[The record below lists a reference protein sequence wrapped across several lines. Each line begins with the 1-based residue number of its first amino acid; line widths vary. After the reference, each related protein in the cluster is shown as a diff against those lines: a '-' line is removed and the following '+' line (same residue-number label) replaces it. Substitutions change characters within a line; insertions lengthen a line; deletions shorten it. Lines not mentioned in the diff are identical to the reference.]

1 MRKKMSSFQI
11 ILLGFVLLI
20 IIGAILL
27 MLPIS
32 SKDRSFTPFI
42 DSLFTSTSAACVTGL
57 VIYDTYSHW
66 SLFGQIV
73 ILILIQIGGLG
84 VVTFVSSIAIISKRK
99 IGLFERN
106 TIKESVSAYNVG
118 GVVKLIIFILKIT
131 FVCEFVGFLLLLIA
145 FCKDFGLKGAWYS
158 LFHSISAF
166 CNAGFDL
173 MGDFSSLT
181 VYYGSILVNVVITLL
196 IIVGGIGFIVWDDI
210 LKNKLNIKKYSLQSK
225 VVLFTSLILIVI
237 PFIYFMIFE
246 FDGYSFK
253 EKILLSFFQSVTPR
267 TAGFNTANLNSLS
280 APSISIITILM
291 LIGGS
296 PGSTAGGFKTTTIAV
311 LFAIII
317 NSFKRKQTIE
327 IAKRRIEDDVIKNAI
342 SLVLIY
348 SILFFVSGV
357 IISQIENI
365 ELSKCLFETASAI
378 GTVGLSLG
386 ITSSLSI
393 ASKIIL
399 MFLMFFGR
407 VGGFTLIYATV
418 NNLQNNVSKLPVE
431 KIMIG

>member
-181 VYYGSILVNVVITLL
+181 VYYGS
-196 IIVGGIGFIVWDDI
+196 
-210 LKNKLNIKKYSLQSK
+210 KS
-225 VVLFTSLILIVI
+225 
-237 PFIYFMIFE
+237 
-246 FDGYSFK
+246 
-253 EKILLSFFQSVTPR
+253 
-267 TAGFNTANLNSLS
+267 
-280 APSISIITILM
+280 
-291 LIGGS
+291 
-296 PGSTAGGFKTTTIAV
+296 
-311 LFAIII
+311 
-317 NSFKRKQTIE
+317 
-327 IAKRRIEDDVIKNAI
+327 
-342 SLVLIY
+342 
-348 SILFFVSGV
+348 
-357 IISQIENI
+357 
-365 ELSKCLFETASAI
+365 
-378 GTVGLSLG
+378 
-386 ITSSLSI
+386 
-393 ASKIIL
+393 
-399 MFLMFFGR
+399 
-407 VGGFTLIYATV
+407 
-418 NNLQNNVSKLPVE
+418 
-431 KIMIG
+431 